1 MTTPDGPWPPASGRP
16 VSSAPSKPRPP
27 PEPNANNLVVTGPLA
42 RAEIPALCQQVRETL
57 ECSAGLVDC
66 DVGALDPDAVT
77 VEALARLQLI
87 ARLLGRR
94 VRFKDASTELQRLLC
109 FLGLDEVLPCGPA
122 SGLDPRGQAEERKQ
136 ARGVQEER
144 DPGDPAP

>member
-1 MTTPDGPWPPASGRP
+1 M
-16 VSSAPSKPRPP
+16 
-27 PEPNANNLVVTGPLA
+27 VVTGPLA
-42 RAEIPALCQQVRETL
+42 RAEIPALCQRARETL
-57 ECSAGLVDC
+57 QCSAGPVDC

-94 VRFKDASTELQRLLC
+94 VRFKDASPELQRLLC
-109 FLGLDEVLPCGPA
+109 LLGLDEVLPCGPA
-122 SGLDPRGQAEERKQ
+122 SGLEPRGQAEEWEQ